1 MTNKELVE
9 FNRNRKICQIAF
21 VCKDIEETM
30 KKWVEVLNVGPWLVL
45 TFENDSL
52 EDFKIN
58 GELVKEPFKFIVGL
72 ANVGDMQIELVQQ
85 VYGPLAY
92 EQHLND
98 KGEGLHHIKEQMS
111 VAGIDKITETM
122 KQRGIGVAQ
131 TGLFGGVDIHCVF
144 DSEKELSFIYEV
156 GNNPEFDLP
165 EDMYY
170 IYPREEA

>member
-1 MTNKELVE
+1 MTNKELIE
-9 FNRNRKICQIAF
+9 FNKNRKICQIAF

-30 KKWVEVLNVGPWLVL
+30 KKWVELLNVGPWLVL
-45 TFENDSL
+45 TFENNTL
-52 EDFKIN
+52 ENFRVD
-58 GELVKEPFKFIVGL
+58 GELVTEPFKFIVGL
-72 ANVGDMQIELVQQ
+72 ANIGDTQIELVQQ

-92 EQHLND
+92 EKHLNE

-111 VAGIDKITETM
+111 TEDIQATTQTM
-122 KQRGIGVAQ
+122 KNNGVGVAQ

-144 DSEKELSFIYEV
+144 DSEKVLNFIYEV

-170 IYPREEA
+170 IYPREES